1 MSIKRDTI
9 VFLIYISIS
18 LVSKSTPLIE
28 LIRYTS
34 ITSIEENINN
44 RSIKSKSSLIN
55 KDIVRR
61 II

>member
-9 VFLIYISIS
+9 VSSIYVSIS
-18 LVSKSTPLIE
+18 PVSKSTSLIE
-28 LIRYTS
+28 LIKYTS
-34 ITSIEENINN
+34 ITLIEENINN
-44 RSIKSKSSLIN
+44 YSIKSKSSLIN